1 MVMHA
6 LGTARRSAGLLVAAS
21 VVLIDQVT
29 KAVAA
34 HGGSG
39 MVLPARNPSYALG
52 IVGGPAPVLII
63 GSLVVLGAFLVM
75 VDGLASRFE
84 IPALLPAL
92 VAGGM
97 IGNTLDRMRFGA
109 ARDFLV
115 TPWAIVNLADFAV
128 AIGILGIAFTLASR
142 VPRLRFEL
150 RSAANAR

>member
-1 MVMHA
+1 MRP
-6 LGTARRSAGLLVAAS
+6 LGTARRSAGLLMAAS
-21 VVLIDQVT
+21 VVVIDQVT
-29 KAVAA
+29 KVAA
-34 HGGSG
+34 SHGGSA

-52 IVGGPAPVLII
+52 IVGGPAPLLIV
-63 GSLVVLGAFLVM
+63 GSAVVLVAFLVM

-84 IPALLPAL
+84 ISAFLPAL

-97 IGNTLDRMRFGA
+97 IGNTLDRIRFGA

-128 AIGILGIAFTLASR
+128 AIGILGIAFTLAAR
-142 VPRLRFEL
+142 VPRLRVEL